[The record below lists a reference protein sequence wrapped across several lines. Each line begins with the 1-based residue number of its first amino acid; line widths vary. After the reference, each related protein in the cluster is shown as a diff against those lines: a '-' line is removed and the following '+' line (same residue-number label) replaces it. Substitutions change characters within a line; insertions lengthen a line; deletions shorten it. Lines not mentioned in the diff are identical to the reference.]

1 MFERIIEKQGSLLLL
16 STRTLPS
23 RDEIPHLLP
32 IPSYFPVTTRWVA
45 WSLTI
50 QTFLTTAVLS
60 NVAKINGRI
69 LDTFSLLRNVERI
82 RKELSINISACVRIV
97 GQERTCLSTKIRF
110 LSNARL
116 TRISFHR
123 EKESRR
129 LEIGVIKSAGA
140 ERACN

>member
-1 MFERIIEKQGSLLLL
+1 M
-16 STRTLPS
+16 
-23 RDEIPHLLP
+23 
-32 IPSYFPVTTRWVA
+32 
-45 WSLTI
+45 TI

-60 NVAKINGRI
+60 DVAEINGRI
-69 LDTFSLLRNVERI
+69 LVDRFSFLRNVERI
-82 RKELSINISACVRIV
+82 QRELSINISACVP
-97 GQERTCLSTKIRF
+97 TNSCLSTKIRF